1 MRGEGPLIAHRNG
14 QKEQLLSRLD
24 EVIEGTVV
32 ENYRRCGKPECH
44 CATVQVHGPY
54 YLLFWSED
62 GRTCTQHIPRDR
74 VGQVKAMTEH
84 YRRAREALRKIGRYN
99 RRLVLGGTAE
109 VLGHSDRR
117 QTFWDAT
124 SCARLVPQD
133 HRLLEIDLV
142 VDFGFVEQQRA
153 CPEIRRK
160 SSGGSRSPCGATGA
174 RTNPIDG
181 RSRRC
186 QHTMW

>member
-1 MRGEGPLIAHRNG
+1 M
-14 QKEQLLSRLD
+14 
-24 EVIEGTVV
+24 V

-99 RRLVLGGTAE
+99 RRLVLGGGRLKC
-109 VLGHSDRR
+109 LGIRIADR
-117 QTFWDAT
+117 
-124 SCARLVPQD
+124 P
-133 HRLLEIDLV
+133 
-142 VDFGFVEQQRA
+142 
-153 CPEIRRK
+153 
-160 SSGGSRSPCGATGA
+160 SGMRPRMRGSYPRIIGCSRSTWWSTLA
-174 RTNPIDG
+174 
-181 RSRRC
+181 S
-186 QHTMW
+186 